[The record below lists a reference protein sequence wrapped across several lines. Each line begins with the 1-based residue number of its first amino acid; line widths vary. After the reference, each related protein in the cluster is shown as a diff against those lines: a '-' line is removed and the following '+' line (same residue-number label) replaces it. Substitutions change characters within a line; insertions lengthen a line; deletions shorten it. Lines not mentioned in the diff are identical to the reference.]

1 MGRKTP
7 VFLHKLSFL
16 KGFPMN
22 SDQSSTTTPVDI
34 AKPVTQEQLND
45 LASNIAIAMHA
56 LREGIEIVALK
67 PDALT
72 AYLPELKAKIDHVNP
87 YR

>member
-1 MGRKTP
+1 
-7 VFLHKLSFL
+7 
-16 KGFPMN
+16 MN
-22 SDQSSTTTPVDI
+22 SDQSSTTTSADI

-45 LASNIAIAMHA
+45 LAANIAIAMHA

-72 AYLPELKAKIDHVNP
+72 AYVPEMVAKIDHVSP

>member
-1 MGRKTP
+1 
-7 VFLHKLSFL
+7 
-16 KGFPMN
+16 MN
-22 SDQSSTTTPVDI
+22 LNQSSTSTPADI
-34 AKPVTQEQLND
+34 AQPVTQDQLND

-72 AYLPELKAKIDHVNP
+72 AYVPEMVAKIDHVSP

>member
-7 VFLHKLSFL
+7 VFFDNLAFL

-22 SDQSSTTTPVDI
+22 SDQSSTSTPADN
-34 AKPVTQEQLND
+34 AQPVTQDQLND

-56 LREGIEIVALK
+56 LRDGIEIVALK

-72 AYLPELKAKIDHVNP
+72 AYVPEMVAKIDHVNP

>member
-1 MGRKTP
+1 
-7 VFLHKLSFL
+7 
-16 KGFPMN
+16 MN
-22 SDQSSTTTPVDI
+22 SDQPSTSTPADN
-34 AKPVTQEQLND
+34 AQPVTQDQLND

-56 LREGIEIVALK
+56 LRERIEIVALK

-72 AYLPELKAKIDHVNP
+72 AYVPEMMAKIDHVNP